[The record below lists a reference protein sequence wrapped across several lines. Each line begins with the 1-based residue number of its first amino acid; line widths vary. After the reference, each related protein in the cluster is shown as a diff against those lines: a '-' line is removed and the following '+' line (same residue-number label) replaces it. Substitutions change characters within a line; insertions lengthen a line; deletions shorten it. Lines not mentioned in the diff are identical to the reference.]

1 MTRPSTKRRSRSIAG
16 RAHPGLARGQTERR
30 SPSEGVRSCSVTLPA
45 SGEAQNGPVRAT
57 QAYDKASKIEP
68 AGQTGND
75 KAALYKGARP
85 TVAFTPLPGR
95 GGRLN
100 DAHRVSTALSLRQAR
115 KLVEATRFAEAAGL
129 PFNRFTT
136 VHWESAGV
144 ADDLAATGRFLKL
157 LGDAVKAGGGRFAY
171 AWVRESGPD
180 KGAHVHI
187 LWHGPVVLP
196 VFGRRVRDWLRACGG
211 RPKKGVCHTR
221 SVGRSLVHAVKGG
234 DDYTRNVWEA
244 LDYIL
249 KGSDPAARAA
259 LGIMRHEPGGEIV
272 GLRSSTSNNIGPTAR
287 AKGVSAPLRAREG

>member
-1 MTRPSTKRRSRSIAG
+1 M
-16 RAHPGLARGQTERR
+16 
-30 SPSEGVRSCSVTLPA
+30 
-45 SGEAQNGPVRAT
+45 
-57 QAYDKASKIEP
+57 
-68 AGQTGND
+68 
-75 KAALYKGARP
+75 
-85 TVAFTPLPGR
+85 
-95 GGRLN
+95 
-100 DAHRVSTALSLRQAR
+100 RQAR
-115 KLVEATRFAEAAGL
+115 NLVEATRFAEAAGL

-157 LGDAVKAGGGRFAY
+157 LGNAVKAGGGSFAY
-171 AWVRESGPD
+171 AWVRESGSG

-221 SVGRSLVHAVKGG
+221 SVGRSLVHAVTGG

-259 LGIMRHEPGGEIV
+259 LGIVRQEPGGEIV
-272 GLRSSTSNNIGPTAR
+272 GKRCGTSANIDRAAR
-287 AKGVSAPLRAREG
+287 AK